1 LASTKQTKTITPR
14 AVVHRDVK
22 LANLR
27 RAMYGK
33 RRDLLVEDPAVD
45 FAGAAQ
51 STWEQGEPAIQAGTA
66 AREANTAAPEA
77 SPACVAGRLDRY
89 SSRSA

>member
-1 LASTKQTKTITPR
+1 MASTKQTKTITPR

-45 FAGAAQ
+45 FAA
-51 STWEQGEPAIQAGTA
+51 A
-66 AREANTAAPEA
+66 ARKARGSRMSRRFKRELLREKRTPLRRKPRPRA
-77 SPACVAGRLDRY
+77 SRGG
-89 SSRSA
+89 